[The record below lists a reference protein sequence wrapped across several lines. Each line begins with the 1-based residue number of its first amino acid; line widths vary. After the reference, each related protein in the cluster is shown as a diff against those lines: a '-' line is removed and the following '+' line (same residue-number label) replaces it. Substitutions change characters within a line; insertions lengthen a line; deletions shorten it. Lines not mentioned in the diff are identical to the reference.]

1 MSEEELYRLGKE
13 IRARQTFVVSALT
26 GKNVRY
32 LTTVTLLIMLIGQTY
47 AQYAVPFS
55 PERSSGTSTLTLNNA
70 GRPDLYRLRPHIRSP
85 PHS

>member
-47 AQYAVPFS
+47 AVPFS

-70 GRPDLYRLRPHIRSP
+70 GRLDLYRLRPHIRSP